1 MKIKLLAVGRVKK
14 KPVAEIAEEY
24 ARRIKHFHPFEV
36 LEIPDEAV
44 RGNSDIPAA
53 LAKEAKAI
61 GKATKKDG
69 LLVVLDEKGTQWS
82 SVDMAW
88 ELGEMFQGPFS
99 EIVFL
104 IGGAYGLA
112 PELKEQAG
120 RRFSLSRLTLP
131 HDLARVLCLEQIY
144 RALTILRKVPYHH
157 E

>member
-14 KPVAEIAEEY
+14 KPVAEIADEY
-24 ARRIKHFHPFEV
+24 TRRIRHFHTFEI
-36 LEIPDEAV
+36 LEIPDEAM
-44 RGNSDIPAA
+44 RGNSDVPAV

-61 GKATKKDG
+61 SKAVKKDG
-69 LLVVLDEKGTQWS
+69 LLIVLDEKGRQWS
-82 SVDMAW
+82 SVDLAW

-112 PELKEQAG
+112 PEIKEQAG
-120 RRFSLSRLTLP
+120 HCLSLSRLTLP